1 MPSRRAKRGPAER
14 GIAGTR
20 SNGGYHPRMNASA
33 DRTQRFLLENLDIRG
48 QVVRLGPVWRAI
60 LSRRDYPA
68 PLVQLLGEFAS
79 IAVLIAAGLKH
90 PGRAVLQVMG
100 HGPVT
105 MAVADCTEELAL
117 RAMVKPDPSSPLWGH
132 TAAGERDIHDYFPV
146 GRLVLTVENATTA
159 RHFQSIVTLEGDS
172 LAECFERYFD
182 RSEQVPTHLWVSATA
197 EGVGALILQKLPK
210 ADERDPNGWARV
222 QRQAALLAPR
232 ALGERP
238 GEDSIADLLT
248 TLFRE
253 DDVRLF
259 KPHGVRDGCA
269 RSEEKVVAML
279 RGLGRAEVEATLA
292 EHGVVTV
299 HDEICNQEYRF
310 TAPEVA
316 RIFSG

>member
-1 MPSRRAKRGPAER
+1 
-14 GIAGTR
+14 
-20 SNGGYHPRMNASA
+20 MNAPA

-60 LSRRDYPA
+60 LSRRGYPV

-79 IAVLIAAGLKH
+79 IAVLIADGLKH
-90 PGRAVLQVMG
+90 SGRTVLQVMG
-100 HGPVT
+100 QGPVT
-105 MAVADCTEELAL
+105 MAVADCTHELAL
-117 RAMVKPDPSSPLWGH
+117 RAMLKPGEGAGRAQMTLHDWFPS
-132 TAAGERDIHDYFPV
+132 
-146 GRLVLTVENATTA
+146 GRLVLTVENAATA
-159 RHFQSIVTLEGDS
+159 RHFQSIVTLEGAS

-182 RSEQVPTHLWVSATA
+182 RSEQVPTHLWVNATA

-222 QRQAALLAPR
+222 QRQAALLAP
-232 ALGERP
+232 ASLGRGP

-248 TLFRE
+248 SLFPE

-259 KPHGVRDGCA
+259 KPHPVKDGCG